1 MKTSLASL
9 SAAVVFASAVLAA
22 PAHAAADADDPFR
35 LSLAIKHAGEPV
47 EHVTFFPTKRGGS
60 HYSRS
65 WEILGERQ
73 LLVWYGKDEAW
84 LVDLRDS
91 SGCRSLDRERNIA
104 VSGGFADLKSNGY
117 IRTRYNTCRIE
128 QIRPVDVDAMKA
140 DEAAGETALA
150 QS

>member
-1 MKTSLASL
+1 MKTSLAAL
-9 SAAVVFASAVLAA
+9 SAAAVLASA
-22 PAHAAADADDPFR
+22 MLAIPAHAADADDPFR

-47 EHVTFFPTKRGGS
+47 EHVTFFPTRR
-60 HYSRS
+60 SRS
-65 WEILGERQ
+65 AFSNSWEVLGERQ

-91 SGCRSLDRERNIA
+91 SACRSLDKERNIA

-117 IRTRYNTCRIE
+117 IRTRYNICRIE
-128 QIRPVDVDAMKA
+128 QIRPVDVEAMKA
-140 DEAAGETALA
+140 DESAGETALA